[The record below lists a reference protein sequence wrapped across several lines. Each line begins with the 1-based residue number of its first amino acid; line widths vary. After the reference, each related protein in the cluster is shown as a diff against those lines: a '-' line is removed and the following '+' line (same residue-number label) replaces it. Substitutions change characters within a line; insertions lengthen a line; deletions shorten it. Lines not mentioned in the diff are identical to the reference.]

1 MKAAA
6 IKKFRQK
13 LVGKQPVHGLWITLE
28 SPSITEIAVGLGLDW
43 VTIDAEHGHLDWND
57 IVGHLRATVRSN
69 TVALVRISQLD
80 IGLIK
85 RALDIGADGVVVPN
99 INTAQQLMDAV
110 SFSHYPPS
118 GVRGVG
124 AERAT
129 CWGECFVEH
138 AEESEENVLL
148 VPLIESVTAGENID
162 SLLRV
167 EGADLFFFGP
177 ADYSATAGFPGQWE
191 GPGVAQK
198 ILAAKDRIRAAGK
211 YAGVIA
217 RNDEDLKLRTEQ
229 GFQALGLGLDAG
241 LIIRSLKHSLQSI
254 GRGGRLISSLTLPAE
269 NDYVAASRRSPLTTL
284 PEEFRPTRPEV
295 MNPLGTGKQMALEAG
310 VRFECLVGAHNKA
323 CELTT
328 GIVTFAPGAKLPYHV
343 HAFGESVTVLNGT
356 LIMDVQ
362 GRRYQLGDM
371 DNITIPR
378 GIPHCAI
385 NVSKQP
391 VRVHT
396 AMATSSPSRDLVE
409 APVSMRS
416 MPEDASG
423 FPGREH
429 VVRFKTAGRYE
440 AGPNTQFIDHLNSE
454 LIPGI
459 EMSGGFGLFFKGGRL
474 PAHLH
479 DFDESI
485 CIVQGS
491 ACCNVEGRVYT
502 MSDFSTALQPRGR
515 VHYFINENEEPMAML
530 WVYAGPMPER
540 IIVDESFTRPGAIP
554 WK

>member
-1 MKAAA
+1 
-6 IKKFRQK
+6 
-13 LVGKQPVHGLWITLE
+13 
-28 SPSITEIAVGLGLDW
+28 
-43 VTIDAEHGHLDWND
+43 
-57 IVGHLRATVRSN
+57 
-69 TVALVRISQLD
+69 
-80 IGLIK
+80 
-85 RALDIGADGVVVPN
+85 
-99 INTAQQLMDAV
+99 
-110 SFSHYPPS
+110 

-138 AEESEENVLL
+138 AGEADENVLV
-148 VPLIESVTAGENID
+148 VPLIESVKAGENID

-177 ADYSATAGFPGQWE
+177 ADYSATAGFTGQWE
-191 GPGVAQK
+191 GPGVAEK
-198 ILAAKDRIRAAGK
+198 ILAAKDRILAAGK

-217 RNDEDLKLRTEQ
+217 RSDEDLKLRTEQ

-241 LIIRSLKHSLQSI
+241 LMIRSLKNSLKSI
-254 GRGGRLISSLTLPAE
+254 GRGGRIISSLSIPAGH
-269 NDYVAASRRSPLTTL
+269 DFVAASQRSPLTTL
-284 PEEFRPTRPEV
+284 PEEFRPTLPEV
-295 MNPLGTGKQMALEAG
+295 MNPVGSGKQATLEHG
-310 VRFECLVGAHNKA
+310 VSFECLVGAHNHA
-323 CELTT
+323 RELTT

-343 HAFGESVTVLNGT
+343 HAFGESVTVLNGS
-356 LIMDVQ
+356 LIMDAQ
-362 GRRYQLGDM
+362 GRRYHLGAM

-378 GIPHCAI
+378 GIPHSAI

-391 VRVHT
+391 VRVHV

-409 APVSMRS
+409 APASMRS
-416 MPEDASG
+416 IPEDASG

-429 VVRFKTAGRYE
+429 VVRFGTARRYE

-454 LIPGI
+454 LVPGI
-459 EMSGGFGLFFKGGRL
+459 EMSGGYGLFFKGGRL

-491 ACCNVEGRVYT
+491 ATCNVEGRLYT
-502 MSDFSTALQPRGR
+502 MADFSTALQPRGR
-515 VHYFINENEEPMAML
+515 VHYFINENEEAMAML

-540 IIVDESFTRPGAIP
+540 IMVDEHFTRPGAGP